1 MHNDKIY
8 LQSNNYNSRNTWI
21 IDDNAARDKKK
32 ARFISSI
39 TSKSLLKLAI

>member
-1 MHNDKIY
+1 MIRFIY
-8 LQSNNYNSRNTWI
+8 NQITTIQEILEL
-21 IDDNAARDKKK
+21 DDNAARDKKK